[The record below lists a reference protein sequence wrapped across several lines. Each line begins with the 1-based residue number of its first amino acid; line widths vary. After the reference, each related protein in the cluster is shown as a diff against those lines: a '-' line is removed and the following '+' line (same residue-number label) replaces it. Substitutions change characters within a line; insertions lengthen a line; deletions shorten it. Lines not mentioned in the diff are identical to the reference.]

1 MRQVRGA
8 ERSHIPEIERD
19 AEPNS
24 ATVFPNCRPITSGGG
39 MRNNDDADLA
49 RICREYATTKVPGA
63 RTALLEMAERYEA
76 TVSRTGKR

>member
-1 MRQVRGA
+1 
-8 ERSHIPEIERD
+8 
-19 AEPNS
+19 
-24 ATVFPNCRPITSGGG
+24 